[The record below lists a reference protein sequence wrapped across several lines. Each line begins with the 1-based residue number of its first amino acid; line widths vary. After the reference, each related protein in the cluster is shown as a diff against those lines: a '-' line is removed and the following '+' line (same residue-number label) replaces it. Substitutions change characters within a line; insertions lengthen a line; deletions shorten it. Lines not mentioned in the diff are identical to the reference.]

1 MEAEDV
7 VHHRTPVMKERVT
20 VMVPEMEVNMM
31 VMPAVKEILSVA
43 ATIVKSLDCISTRRM
58 TAVKDQTQIHVPHSV
73 VIIPKLSVYFPL
85 FMEVKPTPTVLGMPH
100 NINITR

>member
-1 MEAEDV
+1 MVRDV
-7 VHHRTPVMKERVT
+7 VPQRIPVMRERGTVT
-20 VMVPEMEVNMM
+20 DLLMEVNMM
-31 VMPAVKEILSVA
+31 DMPAVKEILCVA
-43 ATIVKSLDCISTRRM
+43 ATIVKSLDYISTRRM